1 MNLLCPTVS
10 SDDNN
15 NTQRKSTMAS
25 TTTQRRKAPKSLDG
39 VLSVPTKIA
48 VKPDPPAQIA
58 VATVKRNKC
67 GTSPFDENWLNMDC
81 CGLFCAGITYG
92 LHFYGVY
99 AVCLVL
105 LPPWMSTTDEDGV
118 RSLTFMGHFHR
129 MAFTW
134 WQCWQLRLISR
145 Q

>member
-1 MNLLCPTVS
+1 
-10 SDDNN
+10 
-15 NTQRKSTMAS
+15 MAS

-129 MAFTW
+129 MAFTMVAV
-134 WQCWQLRLISR
+134 LAIAAHFKVVTILNKPHRPHKSEVHR
-145 Q
+145 